1 METLT
6 ICVPFFALPGLPE
19 ECEELVGNQNL
30 ILRDILGLNPLK
42 KGEYENGPYL
52 EGFNAD
58 GKLDYVFYFE
68 EVEKILEKK
77 EYDTIYVLFRAIYKP
92 FNASTQHLAIGY
104 YIVENT
110 QGVEIAPGV
119 YSITGTEGHFV
130 EYKDALDITETI
142 VGYNLQDSIMK
153 SNSQNHPEYKEM
165 LNTWLEHIKSKENKI
180 DAYIERSRML
190 RAKRTEEAFRQQ
202 LESCLKK

>member
-6 ICVPFFALPGLPE
+6 ICVPFFALPGLSSN
-19 ECEELVGNQNL
+19 CDSIVGNQNL
-30 ILRDILGLNPLK
+30 IVRDILGLNPLR

-58 GKLDYVFYFE
+58 GKLDYVFYFD

-77 EYDTIYVLFRAIYKP
+77 AYDEINILFRAIFKP
-92 FNASTQHLAIGY
+92 YQKSTQHIVIGY
-104 YIVENT
+104 YTVKNT

-119 YSITGTEGHFV
+119 YAIQGTQAYFV
-130 EYKDALDITETI
+130 DYNDSLDITDII

-153 SNSQNHPEYKEM
+153 SNSANHPEYKEWIENW
-165 LNTWLEHIKSKENKI
+165 LNHIKSKENKI
-180 DAYIERSRML
+180 DEYIERSKLL
-190 RAKRTEEAFRQQ
+190 RELKATDNYKDKIKE
-202 LESCLKK
+202 CL

>member
-6 ICVPFFALPGLPE
+6 ICVPFFALPGMDE
-19 ECEELVGNQNL
+19 KCDSIVGNQNL
-30 ILRDILGLNPLK
+30 IVRDILGLNPLR

-68 EVEKILEKK
+68 EVGKILEKK
-77 EYDTIYVLFRAIYKP
+77 FFDEIYILFRAIYKP
-92 FNASTQHLAIGY
+92 YKKSTQHIVIGY
-104 YIVENT
+104 YKVDNT

-119 YSITGTEGHFV
+119 YAITGTEAYFV
-130 EYKDALDITETI
+130 EYKDSLDITDII

-153 SNSQNHPEYKEM
+153 SNSQNHPEYKDWV
-165 LNTWLEHIKSKENKI
+165 NSWLEHIKSKENKLEE
-180 DAYIERSRML
+180 YKERSVLL
-190 RAKRTEEAFRQQ
+190 RKLKSEENYK
-202 LESCLKK
+202 EKIKECL

>member
-6 ICVPFFALPGLPE
+6 ICVPFFALPGLKE
-19 ECEELVGNQNL
+19 ECNEVVGNQNL
-30 ILRDILGLNPLK
+30 ILRDILGLNPLR

-68 EVEKILEKK
+68 EVEKILEKQL
-77 EYDTIYVLFRAIYKP
+77 YDQIYILFRAIYKP
-92 FNASTQHLAIGY
+92 YQKDVQHIVVGY
-104 YIVENT
+104 YKVENT

-119 YSITGTEGHFV
+119 YSITGTEAYFV
-130 EYKDALDITETI
+130 DYNDTLDITDII

-153 SNSQNHPEYKEM
+153 SNSQNHPEYKDWV
-165 LNTWLEHIKSKENKI
+165 NSWLEHIKSKENKLEE
-180 DAYIERSRML
+180 YKERSLKL
-190 RAKRTEEAFRQQ
+190 RALKTEENYKDKIKD
-202 LESCLKK
+202 CL

>member
-6 ICVPFFALPGLPE
+6 ICVPFFALPGLSPE
-19 ECEELVGNQNL
+19 CDPLIGDQSL

-77 EYDTIYVLFRAIYKP
+77 DYDTIYVLFRAIYKP
-92 FNASTQHLAIGY
+92 YDKPTQHLAIGY
-104 YIVENT
+104 YIVEDT
-110 QGVEIAPGV
+110 RGVEIAPGV
-119 YSITGTEGHFV
+119 YSITGKEGHFV
-130 EYKDALDITETI
+130 AYEDALDITETI

-153 SNSQNHPEYKEM
+153 SNSENHPEYKEM
-165 LNTWLEHIKSKENKI
+165 LGGWLDHIKSKRNRIEDYI
-180 DAYIERSRML
+180 DRSRML
-190 RAKRTEEAFRQQ
+190 RAKRTEEEFQKALRD
-202 LESCLKK
+202 CLQK